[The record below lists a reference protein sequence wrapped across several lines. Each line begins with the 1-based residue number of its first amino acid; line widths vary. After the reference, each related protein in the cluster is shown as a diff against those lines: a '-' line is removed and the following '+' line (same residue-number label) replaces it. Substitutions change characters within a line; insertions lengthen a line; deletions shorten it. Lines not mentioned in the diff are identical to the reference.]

1 MIYLSSFKLSNKK
14 LKNPNIYPYSV
25 FKDKYIEPFSYAP
38 ITIFY
43 GNNGCG
49 KSTLLNIIAGK
60 LKIKGKESQA
70 IIMVQKII
78 VKDLKMNVPIVWEVM
93 NTVFLFIIFLK
104 IVVISKVKIF
114 SMKLK
119 KYNKKLF

>member
-1 MIYLSSFKLSNKK
+1 MIYLSSFKLSNQT
-14 LKNPNIYPYSV
+14 LKNPNIYPYNI
-25 FKDKYIEPFSYAP
+25 FRDKYIEPFSFAP

-60 LKIKGKESQA
+60 LKIKGKEMPASNA
-70 IIMVQKII
+70 YYENYCERFEKAAM
-78 VKDLKMNVPIVWEVM
+78 KM
-93 NTVFLFIIFLK
+93 VFLFINYLK
-104 IVVISKVKIF
+104 IVVILKVKIF
-114 SMKLK
+114 YMKLK

>member
-1 MIYLSSFKLSNKK
+1 MIYLSSFKLSNQT
-14 LKNPNIYPYSV
+14 LKNPNIYPYNI
-25 FKDKYIEPFSYAP
+25 FRDKYIEPFSFAP

-60 LKIKGKESQA
+60 LKIKGKEMPASNA
-70 IIMVQKII
+70 YYENYCERFENECAYSLGSK
-78 VKDLKMNVPIVWEVM
+78 KM
-93 NTVFLFIIFLK
+93 VFLFINYLK
-104 IVVISKVKIF
+104 IVVILKVKIF
-114 SMKLK
+114 YMKLK

>member
-25 FKDKYIEPFSYAP
+25 FKDKYIEPFSFAP

-60 LKIKGKESQA
+60 LKIKGKESPASNNYGSENYCQRFENECA
-70 IIMVQKII
+70 YSLGSNEDGI
-78 VKDLKMNVPIVWEVM
+78 P
-93 NTVFLFIIFLK
+93 F
-104 IVVISKVKIF
+104 
-114 SMKLK
+114 
-119 KYNKKLF
+119 